1 MVDKSVVKVSVRNLK
16 KSYGSL
22 EVLKDISTDIY
33 KGEVLCIIGPSGSGK
48 STFLRCLNRLETVTG
63 GEVIVNGQN
72 IVSKGTNIN
81 KVREN
86 IGMVFQHFNLFNNLN
101 ILDNLTLA
109 PIELKKCSRDEAVQ
123 RAKKML
129 AKVGLED
136 KAASYPS
143 QLSGGQKQR
152 VAIARALC
160 MEPEIMLF
168 DEPTSALDPE
178 MVGEVLQVMKELAAD
193 GMTMAIVTHEMGFAR
208 EVADRVIFMDAGYIV
223 EEGTP
228 QEVLVNPKE
237 ERTIDFLNKVL

>member
-1 MVDKSVVKVSVRNLK
+1 MADKDIKISVKNLK
-16 KSYGSL
+16 KCYGDL
-22 EVLKDISTDIY
+22 EVLKDISTDVT
-33 KGEVLCIIGPSGSGK
+33 KGEVVCVIGPSGSGK
-48 STFLRCLNRLETVTG
+48 STFLRCLNRLETVTAG
-63 GEVIVNGQN
+63 SIVVDGNN
-72 IVSKGTNIN
+72 ITDKHININ

-109 PIELKKCSRDEAVQ
+109 PIQLKKCSKAEAEE

-136 KAASYPS
+136 KAASFPS

-160 MEPEIMLF
+160 MEPDIMLF

-178 MVGEVLQVMKELAAD
+178 MVGEVLQVMKDLAAD
-193 GMTMAIVTHEMGFAR
+193 GMTMVIVTHEMGFAR
-208 EVADRVIFMDAGYIV
+208 EVADRVIFMDGGYII

-228 QEVLVNPKE
+228 SEVLLNPKE
-237 ERTIDFLNKVL
+237 ARTIDFLNKVL

>member
-1 MVDKSVVKVSVRNLK
+1 MIDKDVIKIKVDNLK

-22 EVLKDISTDIY
+22 EVLKDISTEIH
-33 KGEVLCIIGPSGSGK
+33 KGEVVCVIGPSGSGK
-48 STFLRCLNRLETVTG
+48 STFLRCLNKLEKVTSG
-63 GEVIVNGQN
+63 KVVIDGTDITLKQ
-72 IVSKGTNIN
+72 TNIN
-81 KVREN
+81 HVREN

-109 PIELKKCSRDEAVQ
+109 PVQLKKCSKEEAVS
-123 RAKKML
+123 RAREML
-129 AKVGLED
+129 EKVGLAD
-136 KAASYPS
+136 KEASFPS

-160 MEPEIMLF
+160 MQPDIMLF

-178 MVGEVLQVMKELAAD
+178 MVGEVLQGMKNLAAD
-193 GMTMAIVTHEMGFAR
+193 GMTMVIVTHEMGFAR
-208 EVADRVIFMDAGYIV
+208 EVADRVIFMDGGYIV

-228 QEVLVNPKE
+228 QEVLLNPKE